1 MPALFVRLSFS
12 PALLA
17 YGLRHGPVRSRLR
30 DATCGAS
37 AQRFQSHQSSYEGE
51 PQQFRLRGLCD
62 DAPSRFRGL
71 VSRYAPKP
79 SITQPSLRWDK
90 SFCGNRIDLY
100 QGFTWASCQVQRNNL
115 LTTIAQH
122 FRCLRGRHVRVT
134 HEKRCSNH
142 LSARRVLCPRSWRKN
157 KIEAWRLYRGIE
169 SGLRTQAEISARRD
183 QSARCKR

>member
-1 MPALFVRLSFS
+1 MFCSRALARAFSIKEAIALLEMPLLLILSISSFNHFSISIVASLSVAGVTHMPALFVRLSFS

-79 SITQPSLRWDK
+79 SITQPSLR
-90 SFCGNRIDLY
+90 
-100 QGFTWASCQVQRNNL
+100 
-115 LTTIAQH
+115 
-122 FRCLRGRHVRVT
+122 
-134 HEKRCSNH
+134 
-142 LSARRVLCPRSWRKN
+142 
-157 KIEAWRLYRGIE
+157 
-169 SGLRTQAEISARRD
+169 
-183 QSARCKR
+183 